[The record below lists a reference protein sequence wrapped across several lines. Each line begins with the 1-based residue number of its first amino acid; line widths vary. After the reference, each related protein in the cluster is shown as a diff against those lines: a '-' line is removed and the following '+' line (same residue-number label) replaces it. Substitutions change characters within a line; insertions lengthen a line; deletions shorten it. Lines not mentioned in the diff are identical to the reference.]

1 MSRPERY
8 PILAASPRGR
18 GAGMIFQAAQ
28 DAAQAAPAETGRSGL
43 LQLLDWLREP
53 LYADVTP
60 LNVGFVLVLIP
71 IIVVG
76 ARILQAAAARV
87 LDNLEV
93 KEGRQRDV
101 TLLVVQYG
109 TIAIGAMIALRQLS
123 LESAFDWLNE
133 EIVPGQQEITP
144 IKIVVV
150 VGIVLLTFQ
159 ISKAVQRFATRILN
173 RAGID
178 NEAATGT
185 VGRLI
190 HYTIVA
196 VGFLVAVNQ
205 LGFELKTL
213 FTAGAVFA
221 VVLGFAMQ
229 NISQNFVAGVILLIE
244 RSIKPGDVLK
254 VEGQIVRVV
263 EMGIRVTVA
272 RTLDE
277 EELIIPNATLAQT
290 TVKNYTL
297 RDPLYR
303 LRAKVGV
310 VYSSDMEL
318 VAKTLEETA
327 RSLEWRHKERAPRVH
342 LLDFGD
348 NSVNWEVSVWVQ
360 NPWHAP
366 RQLSRLNQSIW
377 WALKEKG
384 IVIAFPQLDVH
395 LDPRFES
402 LISRSLAERLSEKD
416 DKEAKGDQAAKSP
429 EPEPAGSDGD

>member
-1 MSRPERY
+1 
-8 PILAASPRGR
+8 
-18 GAGMIFQAAQ
+18 MIFQTAQ
-28 DAAQAAPAETGRSGL
+28 DAAAAAPAESPRSAF
-43 LQLLDWLREP
+43 LQLLDWLTQP
-53 LYADVTP
+53 LYADVSVV
-60 LNVGFVLVLIP
+60 NVLFVVVLIP
-71 IIVVG
+71 VVLIG
-76 ARILQAAAARV
+76 SGV
-87 LDNLEV
+87 LRRATERLLASWDV
-93 KEGRQRDV
+93 QSQKVRDV
-101 TLLVVQYG
+101 VLLVVHWG

-123 LESAFDWLNE
+123 LDSAFAWLDRPFFE
-133 EIVPGQQEITP
+133 TEQGIDISLLTVV
-144 IKIVVV
+144 IVVAIV
-150 VGIVLLTFQ
+150 VLTFQ
-159 ISKAVQRFATRILN
+159 VSKAAQRVSTRLLT

-190 HYTIVA
+190 HYTIVT
-196 VGFLVAVNQ
+196 VGFLIAVDR
-205 LGFELKTL
+205 LGFDLKAL

-244 RSIKPGDVLK
+244 RTIKPGDVLQ

-303 LRAKVGV
+303 LRAKIGV

-318 VAKTLEETA
+318 VQKTLEETA
-327 RSLEWRHKERAPRVH
+327 RAQEWRHKERAPRIH
-342 LLDFGD
+342 LLGFGN
-348 NSVNWEVSVWVQ
+348 NSVDWEVSVWVQ

-366 RQLSRLNQSIW
+366 RMLSRLNMSLW

-384 IVIAFPQLDVH
+384 IVIAFPQMDVH
-395 LDPRFES
+395 FDPRFES
-402 LISRSLAERLSEKD
+402 LIARLR
-416 DKEAKGDQAAKSP
+416 P
-429 EPEPAGSDGD
+429 EPPERAAPKPEGEAESEVRRSDA